1 MTKYFGLSN
10 LEDGIIIK
18 MVELSLR
25 EKRLQVWRVLL
36 VFYYF
41 VVRGSILDVLR
52 CLFYIQ
58 LEMSSRVLGIQVW
71 S

>member
-25 EKRLQVWRVLL
+25 EKRLQVWRVSL

>member
-58 LEMSSRVLGIQVW
+58 LEMSSRVLGIHVW
-71 S
+71 I